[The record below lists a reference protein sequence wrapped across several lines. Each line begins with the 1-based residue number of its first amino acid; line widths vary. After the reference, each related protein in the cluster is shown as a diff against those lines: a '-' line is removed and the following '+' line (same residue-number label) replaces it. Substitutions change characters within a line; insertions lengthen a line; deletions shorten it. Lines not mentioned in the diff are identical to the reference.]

1 MKTFE
6 QISDMELKKII
17 MLLVSILLALA
28 IIFGV
33 IMGIRNLSRPDGMT
47 EPMITVN
54 GTGDVMATPDVA
66 KLSFSVTEES
76 STMAAAQKTATEK
89 INSILDQ
96 VKKVGTLDK
105 DIKTVNYSANPKYQW
120 ITDKSSCMNGYCP
133 EGRQEI
139 TSYTVTHN
147 IDIKVR
153 NTEKIGDITTILTS
167 AKVTDLQGPNFQVD
181 DMDAVKAQAR
191 SKAIADARAKARAM
205 ADDLGVKLG
214 RVVSFYDNADN
225 GYPVPME
232 ASSDMMM
239 AKSATLGGAPSP
251 SIPMGENKV
260 TSNVSVTFRIR

>member
-17 MLLVSILLALA
+17 MLLVSVLLVLA

-33 IMGIRNLSRPDGMT
+33 IMGIRGLSRPDGMT

-54 GTGDVMATPDVA
+54 GTGEVMATPDIA
-66 KLSFSVTEES
+66 KLSFSITEEA
-76 STMAAAQKTATEK
+76 STMVAAQTAATEK
-89 INSILDQ
+89 INTILGQAKEAGIDE
-96 VKKVGTLDK
+96 K
-105 DIKTVNYSANPKYQW
+105 DIKTINYSANPKYEW
-120 ITDKSSCMNGYCP
+120 KINRSSCRNGYCP

-139 TSYTVTHN
+139 TGYTVTHN

-181 DMDAVKAQAR
+181 DMEALKSDAR
-191 SKAIADARAKARAM
+191 SLAIADAREKAQAM
-205 ADDLGVKLG
+205 ADDLGVRLG
-214 RVVSFYDNADN
+214 KVVSFYDNADT
-225 GYPVPME
+225 GYPMPME

-239 AKSATLGGAPSP
+239 VKSAVMSTASSP

-260 TSNVSVTFRIR
+260 TSSVSVTFRIR

>member
-17 MLLVSILLALA
+17 MLLVSVLLALA

-33 IMGIRNLSRPDGMT
+33 IMGIRSLSRPDGMT

-89 INSILDQ
+89 INTILDQ
-96 VKKVGTLDK
+96 VKKAGIDDK

-139 TSYTVTHN
+139 TGYTVTHN

-181 DMDAVKAQAR
+181 DTDAIKAQAR
-191 SKAIADARAKARAM
+191 SKAIADAREKAEAM
-205 ADDLGVKLG
+205 ADDLDVKLG

-239 AKSATLGGAPSP
+239 TKSATLSGAPSP